1 MRRIN
6 LNESHCHFYCV
17 AESTEDDV
25 DTEGFCTLEY
35 TKVNDFAYK
44 SMLIYLARLN
54 ILEAFSTE
62 FQTASES
69 DKKKITKYLIDHIR
83 NPLRELASKIV
94 IEDETAEKK
103 AHLDYEQRSPIKY
116 GMFIFERKSGCGV
129 RVFDLCYSEP
139 GCLVEKYGLER
150 FTKAFKIFPKDVSE
164 LSNSAKDKLLWQE
177 IYEQH
182 RRSE

>member
-1 MRRIN
+1 
-6 LNESHCHFYCV
+6 
-17 AESTEDDV
+17 
-25 DTEGFCTLEY
+25 
-35 TKVNDFAYK
+35 
-44 SMLIYLARLN
+44 MLIYLARLD

-116 GMFIFERKSGCGV
+116 GQFIFERNSRWGV
-129 RVFDLCYSEP
+129 RVYDLAHSEP
-139 GCLVEKYGLER
+139 GCLVEEHGLER
-150 FTKAFKIFPKDVSE
+150 FTKAFT
-164 LSNSAKDKLLWQE
+164 NW
-177 IYEQH
+177 
-182 RRSE
+182 